1 VLACPLIIKIG
12 ICFMRSEERMRAIRS
27 KPDIPGS
34 IKSQITTSNGSSPS
48 SIVVAVSASA
58 HVVTSYAPRR
68 NTVVISMQIAGSSSA
83 TRTRHFRCSTHAP
96 FAGLSRLPLASSLAL
111 VNFESMTRKGS
122 GILFPLFAVLLV
134 AAISVPVVSVLVAV
148 SPRDLA
154 GAFSEATIRDAA
166 RISLAASFAATAVA
180 MFLGVPAGYAISHAP
195 GRLRSAALFV
205 LALPL
210 AFPPVASGLMLLS
223 LLRSTAVPGSLL
235 GVIAAEFFVSG
246 SFVAIA
252 SAAAFAALDPI
263 YADAARTLGASE
275 WRIFLRIALPAAAT
289 NVTAGIAFA
298 WLRAIGEYGATSI
311 LAYHPTSLPIAL
323 YITLSASGI
332 RSALALCYGFV
343 LLAAVVLA
351 VQWVLR
357 RGVVQ

>member
-1 VLACPLIIKIG
+1 
-12 ICFMRSEERMRAIRS
+12 
-27 KPDIPGS
+27 
-34 IKSQITTSNGSSPS
+34 
-48 SIVVAVSASA
+48 
-58 HVVTSYAPRR
+58 
-68 NTVVISMQIAGSSSA
+68 
-83 TRTRHFRCSTHAP
+83 
-96 FAGLSRLPLASSLAL
+96 
-111 VNFESMTRKGS
+111 MTRKGS